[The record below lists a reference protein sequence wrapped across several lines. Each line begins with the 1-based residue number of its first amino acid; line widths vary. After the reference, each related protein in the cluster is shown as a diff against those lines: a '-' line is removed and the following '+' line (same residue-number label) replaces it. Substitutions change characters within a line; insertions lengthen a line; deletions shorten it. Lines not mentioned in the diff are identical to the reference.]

1 MSANASPRAD
11 IYSRVT
17 ARIIADLENGVRTWL
32 KPWSVENASGRI
44 TRPLRATGQP
54 YNGINVLMLWG
65 DSVSKGFSCP
75 IWMTYRQASEL
86 GANVRKGEHGSPVV
100 YADRIERK
108 ETNANGEDV
117 ETAIPFLKG
126 YTVFNCEQI
135 EGLPA
140 HFYPAPEPLRE
151 TVARIAT
158 VEAFISRTKA
168 NVVHGGSRAC
178 YVASTDNI
186 HLPCIDCFRDAE
198 SYYATM
204 LHELTHN
211 ADTRIMPRGV
221 VTAPGLR
228 GFRRGSSA

>member
-1 MSANASPRAD
+1 MSANATPRAD

-17 ARIIADLENGVRTWL
+17 SKIVSDLENGVRTWL
-32 KPWSVENASGRI
+32 KPWSVEHTAGRI

-54 YNGINVLMLWG
+54 YNGINVLMLWA
-65 DSVSKGFSCP
+65 DSVSKGFVCP

-100 YADRIERK
+100 YADRIKRT

-140 HFYPAPEPLRE
+140 HFYPTSPPAAAIPERISAAE
-151 TVARIAT
+151 TFA
-158 VEAFISRTKA
+158 A
-168 NVVHGGSRAC
+168 NTRAEIRLGGNRA
-178 YVASTDNI
+178 YYSVTDD
-186 HLPCIDCFRDAE
+186 HVRLPPFESFRDTE

-204 LHELTHN
+204 LHELTHY
-211 ADTRIMPRGV
+211 AEPSVMPR
-221 VTAPGLR
+221 R
-228 GFRRGSSA
+228 SGFARKTRADRRKHSA